1 MTGYPTCDNLYI
13 AKMRFI
19 IQIISNGLAIF
30 LAAYLVPGFVFEG
43 DILTLAIAGSILGL
57 INVFIKPIL
66 KLISFPL
73 LILSLGLFTLVI
85 NIALLWLLEYFV
97 AELTITGLW
106 SYFWG
111 SLIISGVNLV
121 FGRKKKKED

>member
-1 MTGYPTCDNLYI
+1 L
-13 AKMRFI
+13 
-19 IQIISNGLAIF
+19 
-30 LAAYLVPGFVFEG
+30 
-43 DILTLAIAGSILGL
+43 LTLLIAGLILGL

-85 NIALLWLLEYFV
+85 NMALLWLLEYFV

-111 SLIISGVNLV
+111 SLIISLVNLV
-121 FGRKKKKED
+121 FGYRKKKKD